1 MLTSPTPGS
10 ILPGSSAT
18 FTWTADSNATEYKL
32 RLGSE
37 PDNTGNLGVFTVGR
51 ATADLVSV
59 HATGLPV
66 NGEIVYANLTFVI
79 SGFAYTTRYAYV
91 AAYRGSS
98 SAPAVEALSCASA
111 SFTGLGTDLC
121 TVKLAAAA
129 GKGGLTVGLGSSN
142 EMAAVPPSVRVPAGA
157 KSAVFKANISA
168 VFKEQTAILMATD
181 GKSAKTF
188 TVKLNA
194 GRSVLELDASNLGF
208 GGVALNSPSTQSIR
222 LTSTGRDALI
232 IDSVKLTGREF
243 AVSGA
248 KFPMTLDPGKSAML
262 DVEFDP
268 ATTGAA
274 SGALAIASNS
284 VTGSPI
290 VVRLSGTGDKIGYVV
305 TLSWEAPRE
314 SGVPIAGY
322 RVYRAIRGSSAY
334 RLLNPAVN
342 VETSYVDETVRSDS
356 EYEYFIETVDSAG
369 VSSAPSKVLAI
380 AVP

>member
-194 GRSVLELDASNLGF
+194 GRSVLELDASSLAF

-232 IDSVKLTGREF
+232 IDSVKLTERQF

-290 VVRLSGTGDKIGYVV
+290 VVRLSGIGDKIGYVV
-305 TLSWEAPRE
+305 TLSWESPRE

-356 EYEYFIETVDSAG
+356 EYEYFIETVDSSG